1 MLTSGS
7 LRKEIF
13 QCIEENEE
21 SYEFEN
27 REYLIMVERESLS
40 MPDKT
45 SPNIQNRVTNPS
57 ELIQPR
63 GRKEMDEVDL
73 MSLVQPKKLNRDIQM
88 NDVDSLLECMAFKK
102 VALDTS
108 LETKN
113 TMDSIRSNNSEIA
126 QPFSTIQQVVR
137 ERTNAIIL
145 I

>member
-63 GRKEMDEVDL
+63 GRKEWM
-73 MSLVQPKKLNRDIQM
+73 KW
-88 NDVDSLLECMAFKK
+88 
-102 VALDTS
+102 T
-108 LETKN
+108 
-113 TMDSIRSNNSEIA
+113 
-126 QPFSTIQQVVR
+126 
-137 ERTNAIIL
+137 
-145 I
+145 